1 MNEMVKIQ
9 HQQWARDLDDQ
20 RRSGLTQREWCRIH
34 GISIHTFEYRCR
46 IVRQTMENL
55 LSESNLPFSLQN
67 WTFSRVFQKHPVF
80 GFRLR
85 EFL

>member
-34 GISIHTFEYRCR
+34 GISEYSCAVKPPFRDAGYR
-46 IVRQTMENL
+46 RSRDGVPQIV
-55 LSESNLPFSLQN
+55 
-67 WTFSRVFQKHPVF
+67 
-80 GFRLR
+80 
-85 EFL
+85 